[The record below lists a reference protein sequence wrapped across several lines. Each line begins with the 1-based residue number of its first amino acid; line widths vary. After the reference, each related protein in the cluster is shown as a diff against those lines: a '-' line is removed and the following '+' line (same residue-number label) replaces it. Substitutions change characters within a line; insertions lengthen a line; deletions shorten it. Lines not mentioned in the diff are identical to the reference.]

1 MSYSQRTEAV
11 IVNVKYRFHLNQ
23 DKGISKI
30 RDNILL
36 SWVSDECEHDSLYVA
51 KFNQSIKYML
61 KVAKEMLAKS
71 KSSKLRLEQQSTRT
85 TSTLLWCSTSYKVK
99 SFLVF
104 VIPKI
109 IFFLPG
115 GNIHVYLFKFKV
127 NYEYDKRNCRIS
139 SK

>member
-1 MSYSQRTEAV
+1 MNASTTV
-11 IVNVKYRFHLNQ
+11 FTL
-23 DKGISKI
+23 
-30 RDNILL
+30 
-36 SWVSDECEHDSLYVA
+36 A

-71 KSSKLRLEQQSTRT
+71 KSSKFRLGQQSTRT

-104 VIPKI
+104 VIAKI

-115 GNIHVYLFKFKV
+115 GNIPVQIQSEL
-127 NYEYDKRNCRIS
+127 
-139 SK
+139 